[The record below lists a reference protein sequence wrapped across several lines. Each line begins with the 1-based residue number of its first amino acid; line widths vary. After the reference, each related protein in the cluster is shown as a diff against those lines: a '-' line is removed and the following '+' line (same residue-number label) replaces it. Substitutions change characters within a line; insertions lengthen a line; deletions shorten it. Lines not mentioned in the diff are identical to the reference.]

1 MYTIIC
7 HMYPFCLKM
16 RDTTLT
22 VLDSWCIGRYRS
34 PCSHSYVRH
43 LYGRQ
48 NGRQRTDVG
57 REIKFDL
64 RASLSFTRSERTAG
78 AGEGVRGIADV
89 SDVGSKLTAKQVQR
103 PTSLSPQR
111 KTPIRPLTV
120 LSRATNC
127 VYDLVV
133 DRSHRVAAV
142 NSTTD
147 GWPAKLFRVEAPL
160 YSHIDLAR
168 RRPWRRFITRAVKAE
183 IEPLSPQ
190 YRGRENSHF
199 TVKRFDFS
207 VAFRQIY
214 YTAFLIKECW
224 SRFWCL
230 WRKFYIS

>member
-1 MYTIIC
+1 MTRRFILKIYRLLVVSADRSGDVTALYDSSAGQSSGTRHQFVMYTIIC

-147 GWPAKLFRVEAPL
+147 G
-160 YSHIDLAR
+160 
-168 RRPWRRFITRAVKAE
+168 
-183 IEPLSPQ
+183 
-190 YRGRENSHF
+190 
-199 TVKRFDFS
+199 
-207 VAFRQIY
+207 
-214 YTAFLIKECW
+214 
-224 SRFWCL
+224 
-230 WRKFYIS
+230 